1 MVWEDK
7 ANVVNTVYTNT
18 NDVPLYV
25 QFAVYSPSGDENN
38 LVDFKIDG
46 VVVGAV
52 GSVGP
57 SNWNN
62 PLHIVPSG
70 STYEVVS
77 EQLATVDK
85 WREAKMPV
93 AVGTGG
99 KTVAFKA
106 TISTNQLSTSDS
118 QNEKVNLDTTS
129 IDTDNALVD
138 GKFKPSVAGYYQVSG
153 ATRSAE
159 DGIINIT
166 AHIYKN
172 SQLYCR
178 GSHIH
183 HSPNDG
189 GSDLSVVSDVVY
201 LNGKED
207 YIELYAQLKMG
218 SKNIR
223 NGLENTFLS
232 AVLVSGGSASGDSI
246 WTEEDGKAVYDGV
259 VKSTSHFNTN
269 GDGTA
274 GGIHFKDGDVLISRI
289 DNDMVLKADGADRMK
304 LTANG
309 VTTYQDIKVNEIGV
323 GRGSGNHINSTT
335 VGNWSLQKATGDQNT
350 AVGYGTLTATTTG
363 TRNTALGSQS
373 LTKNLTGN
381 YNTGIG
387 DSSIGSLETG
397 GANTAVGF
405 QAGFNLVSGSNN
417 LILGNQAQPSS
428 PNVSNEVTIG
438 NDNVVDTR
446 LKGRVLLNDNWNG
459 GSDNKNGLGIATS
472 TSSATAYAMYVRN
485 SGGTE
490 IFTLRCDGST
500 RASKLYLGDDKVDL
514 RAELNLKDK
523 LIEKLSARLDE
534 LEKRVK

>member
-1 MVWEDK
+1 M
-7 ANVVNTVYTNT
+7 T
-18 NDVPLYV
+18 
-25 QFAVYSPSGDENN
+25 
-38 LVDFKIDG
+38 DG
-46 VVVGAV
+46 VEAR
-52 GSVGP
+52 
-57 SNWNN
+57 
-62 PLHIVPSG
+62 
-70 STYEVVS
+70 
-77 EQLATVDK
+77 LAL
-85 WREAKMPV
+85 RSA
-93 AVGTGG
+93 G
-99 KTVAFKA
+99 
-106 TISTNQLSTSDS
+106 
-118 QNEKVNLDTTS
+118 LDEE
-129 IDTDNALVD
+129 IDTDNALID
-138 GKFKPSVAGYYQVSG
+138 GKFKPSVAGYYQINGTVNG
-153 ATRSAE
+153 AGSSPTPSMT
-159 DGIINIT
+159 T
-166 AHIYKN
+166 ATLYKN
-172 SQLYCR
+172 GTKLMQGSQVKTNSTDDYTNYSICA
-178 GSHIH
+178 
-183 HSPNDG
+183 
-189 GSDLSVVSDVVY
+189 VVNTVVY
-201 LNGKED
+201 LNGTTD
-207 YIELYAQLKMG
+207 YIELYASANSTSPEITSDL
-218 SKNIR
+218 R
-223 NGLENTFLS
+223 RTHLS
-232 AVLVSGGSASGDSI
+232 AVLVSGGSASGGDSI

>member
-1 MVWEDK
+1 
-7 ANVVNTVYTNT
+7 
-18 NDVPLYV
+18 
-25 QFAVYSPSGDENN
+25 
-38 LVDFKIDG
+38 
-46 VVVGAV
+46 
-52 GSVGP
+52 
-57 SNWNN
+57 
-62 PLHIVPSG
+62 
-70 STYEVVS
+70 
-77 EQLATVDK
+77 
-85 WREAKMPV
+85 MPV
-93 AVGTGG
+93 AVGTG
-99 KTVAFKA
+99 
-106 TISTNQLSTSDS
+106 
-118 QNEKVNLDTTS
+118 
-129 IDTDNALVD
+129 
-138 GKFKPSVAGYYQVSG
+138 
-153 ATRSAE
+153 
-159 DGIINIT
+159 
-166 AHIYKN
+166 
-172 SQLYCR
+172 
-178 GSHIH
+178 
-183 HSPNDG
+183 
-189 GSDLSVVSDVVY
+189 
-201 LNGKED
+201 
-207 YIELYAQLKMG
+207 
-218 SKNIR
+218 
-223 NGLENTFLS
+223 
-232 AVLVSGGSASGDSI
+232 GDSI